1 VFSSLGTPTMLTEYL
16 ITLEMSPYLIL
27 FMIVALIFLLGWPLE

>member
-1 VFSSLGTPTMLTEYL
+1 MLTEYL

-27 FMIVALIFLLGWPLE
+27 FMIVALIFLLGWPLK